1 MSPMGSFFF
10 ANITSYI
17 IGETIRKE
25 IEMEKEELT
34 SSLEDINKALEEQ
47 YENLSSVQAG
57 SEESE
62 RIGNIIQKLE
72 NAKTETIKASAD
84 LESKKNQKTT
94 NWIQAGAAIGTV
106 VVSIV
111 GIGAQLWTN
120 LRLALYEENNVA
132 TSKTLNTKFR
142 H

>member
-1 MSPMGSFFF
+1 
-10 ANITSYI
+10 
-17 IGETIRKE
+17 
-25 IEMEKEELT
+25 MENEELT

-120 LRLALYEENNVA
+120 LKLALYEENNVA